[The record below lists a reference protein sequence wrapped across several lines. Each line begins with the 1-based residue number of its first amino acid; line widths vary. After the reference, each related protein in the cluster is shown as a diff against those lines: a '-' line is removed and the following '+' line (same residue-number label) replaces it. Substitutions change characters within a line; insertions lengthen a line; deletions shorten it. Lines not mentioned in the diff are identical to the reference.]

1 MSRAGTLKG
10 LAIVALIL
18 LFIGAIL
25 SVHWPTGTVPDDQNV
40 TNRDVGNTMF
50 GTSGNDGYG
59 LIMLSVGV
67 LLLVALLGGI
77 FLAKEEKG
85 DEL

>member
-1 MSRAGTLKG
+1 MNRSGYLRG
-10 LAIVALIL
+10 LAVLALAL

-25 SVHWPTGTVPDDQNV
+25 SVEWPTGEVGDNETVSNQ
-40 TNRDVGNTMF
+40 DVGNTMF
-50 GTSGNDGYG
+50 GTSGASGYG
-59 LIMLSVGV
+59 LVLLSIGV